1 MKLKLTFA
9 LLALSITTAFLIK
22 TESYVAAETALPGS
36 VVSNPTPKPKANRIF
51 VFLDSWDGVKLRK
64 PDAEWKKELNEL
76 EFYVLRKQGT
86 ERAYTGELN
95 ENKRAGTYYC
105 NACGLALFSSKHKF
119 DSETGWPSFYQ
130 SLNKKYVGERGDNS
144 MAEEARIEVY
154 CTRCG
159 SHLGHVFDDG
169 PEPTGLRYCINSV
182 SLKFKPSN

>member
-36 VVSNPTPKPKANRIF
+36 VVSNPTPAPKPKANRIF

-95 ENKRAGTYYC
+95 EILPNSPARIDEVIKILQEVDAVCAYHRRAIMAY
-105 NACGLALFSSKHKF
+105 LLR
-119 DSETGWPSFYQ
+119 TGWDCEEATDVVIARRS
-130 SLNKKYVGERGDNS
+130 GERLQMNFDAAGLLLNIGNDGQVIDVKN
-144 MAEEARIEVY
+144 EV
-154 CTRCG
+154 
-159 SHLGHVFDDG
+159 
-169 PEPTGLRYCINSV
+169 
-182 SLKFKPSN
+182 